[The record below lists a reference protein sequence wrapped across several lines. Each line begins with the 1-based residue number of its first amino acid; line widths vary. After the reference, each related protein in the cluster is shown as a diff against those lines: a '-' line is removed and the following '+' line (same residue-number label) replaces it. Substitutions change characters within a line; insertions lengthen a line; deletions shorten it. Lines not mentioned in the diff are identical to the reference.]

1 MNYSLLN
8 MNYSILE
15 IAKILEAETSGLTE
29 ATIDTLLTDSRS
41 LVYPESSLFFAIRTQ
56 SNDGHRYIG
65 QLYEK
70 RVRNFVVE
78 GFRREISMNM

>member
-1 MNYSLLN
+1 

-15 IAKILEAETSGLTE
+15 IANILGASSQNLTD

-41 LVYPESSLFFAIRTQ
+41 LVYPEKSLFFAIKTK
-56 SNDGHRYIG
+56 SNDGHNYIG

-70 RVRNFVVE
+70 RVRNFDVE
-78 GFRREISMNM
+78 RIPAG